1 MEKVA
6 RVNGKTNFKA
16 AIDEM
21 IKAAE
26 KEFGEL
32 DREKKDVREDSIL
45 RICNVRQ
52 NWLSV
57 RLHTH

>member
-1 MEKVA
+1 VEKVA

>member
-1 MEKVA
+1 VEKVA

-45 RICNVRQ
+45 RICNVRH